1 MRLGKLRV
9 YFETSPALRLL
20 RSPNA
25 PFVIDFLDRH
35 FKQAGRISIP
45 HSDLLIAL
53 SVYQEELQ
61 ESDPDQLTARPE
73 SYLTDWSGPEKLWLR
88 RFLEA
93 GFDEPVYQLTPAT
106 EDVFTF
112 LDRVLEQDP
121 GFVGTES
128 RLKLVIDT
136 LDDLVVGASEDPEAR
151 LRHLR
156 LTQERI
162 QAEIDRITTDGA
174 APRYRPAQIRERFIT
189 AVSLLRQLQGDFR
202 AVEESFREITRQVQQ
217 RQVEGQ
223 DTRGG
228 ILGFALD
235 AEDVLKKED
244 QGVSFYE
251 FVRLVLTPS
260 QTERLEN
267 IIREVRRIPELESQR
282 DGLETVRGM
291 VTLLQNEAEKVMR
304 TNQRL
309 SATLRRLLDARAHAE
324 RQRIAGVLREI
335 RGLAV
340 KLADAPPT
348 DSVGLTV
355 EVEPE
360 LESPFRRSFW
370 NEPPVLDSID
380 LTDSTV
386 DLTDRLKAFRDL
398 AALKRLEWKQM
409 RGRIRDLVAE
419 RESITLC
426 ELLER
431 HPPESGVV
439 EVLGYLQIARD
450 DGHLV
455 SPMAQQQIV
464 IRTMLNER
472 SDEGDD
478 DASEHAGRR
487 ERRDIRLSMP
497 LVTFVRNANSFRND
511 HSQSK
516 ER

>member
-25 PFVIDFLDRH
+25 PFVIDWIDRQ
-35 FKQAGRISIP
+35 FKQAGRIAVP
-45 HSDLLIAL
+45 HSDLLASL
-53 SVYQEELQ
+53 AEYQEELR
-61 ESDPDQLTARPE
+61 ETDPDQLTAKPE
-73 SYLTDWSGPEKLWLR
+73 SYLSDWSGPDKLWLR

-93 GFDEPVYQLTPAT
+93 GRDEPVYQLTPAT
-106 EDVFTF
+106 EDVFVF
-112 LDRVLEQDP
+112 LDRVLEHDP

-156 LTQERI
+156 ETQRRV
-162 QAEIDRITTDGA
+162 QFEIDQIEREGA

-217 RQVEGQ
+217 RQVEGS

-235 AEDVLKKED
+235 SEDLLKKED

-251 FVRLVLTPS
+251 FVRLILTPS
-260 QTERLEN
+260 QTERLES

-282 DGLETVRGM
+282 DGMDTVRSM
-291 VTLLQNEAEKVMR
+291 VTVLQNEAEKVMR

-324 RQRIAGVLREI
+324 RQRIASVLRQI
-335 RGLAV
+335 RGHAVALATN
-340 KLADAPPT
+340 PPIDT
-348 DSVGLTV
+348 VGLSVDV
-355 EVEPE
+355 EVDI
-360 LESPFRRSFW
+360 ESPFRRSFW
-370 NEPPVLDSID
+370 QEPARLESID
-380 LTDSTV
+380 LTDFTA
-386 DLTDRLKAFRDL
+386 DEPDRMEAFREL
-398 AALKRLEWKQM
+398 AAMKRLEWKTM
-409 RGRIRDLVAE
+409 RNRIRDLL
-419 RESITLC
+419 ESDEAPTLA

-431 HPPESGVV
+431 HPPESGVI

-455 SPMAQQQIV
+455 NSAARQNIV
-464 IRTMLNER
+464 IPW
-472 SDEGDD
+472 GDAGIHGD
-478 DASEHAGRR
+478 RAEDARIQIA
-487 ERRDIRLSMP
+487 LP
-497 LVTFVRNANSFRND
+497 LVTFVRSGKNNHGR
-511 HSQSK
+511 
-516 ER
+516 

>member
-1 MRLGKLRV
+1 MRLEKLRV

-25 PFVIDFLDRH
+25 PFVIDWLDRQ
-35 FKQAGRISIP
+35 FKQAGRIAIP
-45 HSDLLIAL
+45 HSDLLAAL
-53 SVYQEELQ
+53 AEYLEELR
-61 ESDPDQLTARPE
+61 ETDPDQLVAKPE
-73 SYLTDWSGPEKLWLR
+73 TYLADWSGADKLWLR

-93 GFDEPVYQLTPAT
+93 GRDEPVYQLTPAT
-106 EDVFTF
+106 EDVFVF

-136 LDDLVVGASEDPEAR
+136 LDDLVVGASEDPETR

-156 LTQERI
+156 ETQRRV
-162 QAEIDRITTDGA
+162 QLEIEQIEIEGA

-217 RQVEGQ
+217 RQVEGS

-235 AEDVLKKED
+235 AEDVLKTED

-260 QTERLEN
+260 QTERLES
-267 IIREVRRIPELESQR
+267 IIREVRRIPDLESQR
-282 DGLETVRGM
+282 DGMETVRNM
-291 VTLLQNEAEKVMR
+291 VTVLQNEAEKVMR

-324 RQRIAGVLREI
+324 RQRIASVLRQI
-335 RGLAV
+335 RGHAVALAGN
-340 KLADAPPT
+340 PPVDT
-348 DSVGLTV
+348 VGLTV
-355 EVEPE
+355 EVEME
-360 LESPFRRSFW
+360 LESPFRRTFW
-370 NEPPVLDSID
+370 QEPARLDA
-380 LTDSTV
+380 V
-386 DLTDRLKAFRDL
+386 DLSDFEADEPDRMEAFREL
-398 AALKRLEWKQM
+398 AQMKRLEWKQM
-409 RGRIRDLVAE
+409 QHRIHEMVDIYDAP
-419 RESITLC
+419 TLAD
-426 ELLER
+426 LLER
-431 HPPESGVV
+431 HPPESGVI

-455 SPMAQQQIV
+455 NATARQTIV
-464 IRTMLNER
+464 IPWGFDAD
-472 SDEGDD
+472 SDHDPDD
-478 DASEHAGRR
+478 V
-487 ERRDIRLSMP
+487 IQVTLP
-497 LVTFVRNANSFRND
+497 LVTFVRAGRNN
-511 HSQSK
+511 HG
-516 ER
+516 R

>member
-1 MRLGKLRV
+1 MRLEKLRV

-25 PFVIDFLDRH
+25 PFIIDWLNRQ
-35 FKQAGRISIP
+35 FKQAGRIAIP
-45 HSDLLIAL
+45 HSDLLAAMVEYL
-53 SVYQEELQ
+53 EELR
-61 ESDPDQLTARPE
+61 ETDPDQLTAKPE
-73 SYLTDWSGPEKLWLR
+73 SYLSDWSGPDKLWLR

-93 GFDEPVYQLTPAT
+93 GRDEPVYQLTPAT
-106 EDVFTF
+106 EDVFVF

-156 LTQERI
+156 ETQRRV
-162 QAEIDRITTDGA
+162 QLEIEHIEIEGA
-174 APRYRPAQIRERFIT
+174 APRYRPGQIRERFIT

-217 RQVEGQ
+217 RQVEGS

-235 AEDVLKKED
+235 SEDLLKKED

-260 QTERLEN
+260 QTERLES
-267 IIREVRRIPELESQR
+267 IIREVRRIPDLESQR
-282 DGLETVRGM
+282 DGMETVRNM
-291 VTLLQNEAEKVMR
+291 VTTLQNEAEKVMR

-324 RQRIAGVLREI
+324 RQRMATVLREI
-335 RGLAV
+335 RGHAV
-340 KLADAPPT
+340 AIANNPPI
-348 DSVGLTV
+348 DSVGLSV
-355 EVEPE
+355 EVDMEI
-360 LESPFRRSFW
+360 ESPFRRTFW
-370 NEPPVLDSID
+370 QEPTRLDAMD
-380 LTDSTV
+380 LTDYRV
-386 DLTDRLKAFRDL
+386 DAPDRMEAFREL
-398 AALKRLEWKQM
+398 AQMKRLEWKQM
-409 RGRIRDLVAE
+409 RNRIRELVDLYEAP
-419 RESITLC
+419 TLAD
-426 ELLER
+426 LLEK
-431 HPPESGVV
+431 HPPESGVI

-455 SPMAQQQIV
+455 NTTARQTIV
-464 IRTMLNER
+464 IPWGKSSDAEHNE
-472 SDEGDD
+472 DD
-478 DASEHAGRR
+478 VIQVA
-487 ERRDIRLSMP
+487 LP
-497 LVTFVRNANSFRND
+497 LVTFVRKGRTTNG
-511 HSQSK
+511 
-516 ER
+516 

>member
-1 MRLGKLRV
+1 MRLSKLRV

-25 PFVIDFLDRH
+25 PFIIDWLDRQ
-35 FKQAGRISIP
+35 FKQAGRIVIA
-45 HSDLLIAL
+45 HSDLLAAL
-53 SVYQEELQ
+53 AEYQEDLRET
-61 ESDPDQLTARPE
+61 DPDQLIGKPE
-73 SYLTDWSGPEKLWLR
+73 TYLADWSGADKLWLR

-93 GFDEPVYQLTPAT
+93 GRDEPVYQLTPAT
-106 EDVFTF
+106 EDVFVF
-112 LDRVLEQDP
+112 LNRVLEQDP

-156 LTQERI
+156 ETQRRV
-162 QAEIDRITTDGA
+162 QAEIDQIETEGA

-217 RQVEGQ
+217 RQVEGSE
-223 DTRGG
+223 TRGG

-235 AEDVLKKED
+235 SEDVLKKED

-260 QTERLEN
+260 QTERLES

-282 DGLETVRGM
+282 EGMDTVRNM
-291 VTLLQNEAEKVMR
+291 VTVLQNEAEKVMR

-324 RQRIAGVLREI
+324 RQRIASVLRQI
-335 RGLAV
+335 RGHAV
-340 KLADAPPT
+340 AVAANPPVET
-348 DSVGLTV
+348 VGLSVDV
-355 EVEPE
+355 EIQI
-360 LESPFRRSFW
+360 ESPLRRTFW
-370 NEPPVLDSID
+370 QEPARLESID
-380 LTDSTV
+380 LTDFEA
-386 DLTDRLKAFRDL
+386 DEPDRMEAFREL
-398 AALKRLEWKQM
+398 AAMKRLEWKTM
-409 RGRIRDLVAE
+409 RNNIRDLLEIYDAP
-419 RESITLC
+419 TLAKV
-426 ELLER
+426 LER

-455 SPMAQQQIV
+455 NSTARQTVV
-464 IRTMLNER
+464 IPWGEVGIHGN
-472 SDEGDD
+472 DYD
-478 DASEHAGRR
+478 DAVIQIA
-487 ERRDIRLSMP
+487 LP
-497 LVTFVRNANSFRND
+497 LVTFVRSGRNNNG
-511 HSQSK
+511 
-516 ER
+516 R

>member
-25 PFVIDFLDRH
+25 PFIIDWLDRQ
-35 FKQAGRISIP
+35 FKQAGRIAIP
-45 HSDLLIAL
+45 HSDLLAAL
-53 SVYQEELQ
+53 ADYQEELR
-61 ESDPDQLTARPE
+61 ETDPDQLTARPE
-73 SYLTDWSGPEKLWLR
+73 TYLTDWSGPDKLWLR

-93 GFDEPVYQLTPAT
+93 GRDEPVYQLTPAT
-106 EDVFTF
+106 EDVFVF

-136 LDDLVVGASEDPEAR
+136 LDDLVVGASDDPEAR

-156 LTQERI
+156 ETQRRI
-162 QAEIDRITTDGA
+162 QAEIDQIETDGA

-217 RQVEGQ
+217 RQVEGS

-235 AEDVLKKED
+235 SEEILKKED

-260 QTERLEN
+260 QTERLES
-267 IIREVRRIPELESQR
+267 IIREVRRIPELELQR
-282 DGLETVRGM
+282 EGMDTIRNM
-291 VTLLQNEAEKVMR
+291 VTVLQSEAEKVMR

-324 RQRIAGVLREI
+324 RQRIASVLREI
-335 RGLAV
+335 RGHAVALASN
-340 KLADAPPT
+340 PPSE
-348 DSVGLTV
+348 SVGLSV
-355 EVEPE
+355 DVEPE
-360 LESPFRRSFW
+360 IDTPFRRTFW
-370 NEPPVLDSID
+370 QEPARLEA
-380 LTDSTV
+380 V
-386 DLTDRLKAFRDL
+386 DLTEFQADEPNRMDAFREL
-398 AALKRLEWKQM
+398 AQLKRLEWKQM
-409 RGRIRDLVAE
+409 RNRIRDLLTVQDAP
-419 RESITLC
+419 TLAD
-426 ELLER
+426 LLDR
-431 HPPESGVV
+431 YPPESGVI

-455 SPMAQQQIV
+455 NSIARQTLLISSG
-464 IRTMLNER
+464 EA
-472 SDEGDD
+472 DDD
-478 DASEHAGRR
+478 DAM
-487 ERRDIRLSMP
+487 IQVTLP
-497 LVTFVRNANSFRND
+497 LVTFVRNGKSTYGR
-511 HSQSK
+511 
-516 ER
+516 